1 MSTILNIIILC
12 AVPVLAVDAFFCA
25 VLIGVMIENVKERW
39 RK

>member
-1 MSTILNIIILC
+1 MNTILNIIILC

-25 VLIGVMIENVKERW
+25 ILIAIMIENVKERL

>member
-1 MSTILNIIILC
+1 MNTILNIIMLC

-25 VLIGVMIENVKERW
+25 VLIGIMIENVKERL